1 MEVKLEIEHVNYV
14 ETSTFGFLFEDN
26 QFTDVT
32 LVCEDMQQTWVHKVV
47 LSYASELFKDIFM
60 RNSHTQVEG
69 LTASAIDKGK
79 TTRYHEQED
88 EVKADTPLVPG
99 RHIGVS
105 LGQEDLVTPDT
116 PLVPEGN
123 KRVSIGHEDEV
134 NQILPWDLGD
144 TSVCP

>member
-1 MEVKLEIEHVNYV
+1 M
-14 ETSTFGFLFEDN
+14 
-26 QFTDVT
+26 
-32 LVCEDMQQTWVHKVV
+32 V
-47 LSYASELFKDIFM
+47 LSYVSELLKKIFP
-60 RNSHTQVEG
+60 RNSHTQVG
-69 LTASAIDKGK
+69 LTASVIDKGK
-79 TTRYHEQED
+79 TTRDHEHED

-105 LGQEDLVTPDT
+105 LGQEDEVTPDT